1 VRTKSEAR
9 FVLDASAVLAYL
21 QGETGH
27 QRVGAA
33 IAAGAAISAVNSAE
47 VYAKV
52 IERGLPAGEIAAR
65 LRALGLETISFDD
78 DDARQ
83 SAELYPK
90 GRALGLALAD
100 RACLALGRRLSL
112 PVLTADQAWKRIP
125 GIKVELIR

>member
-27 QRVGAA
+27 QRVGSAL
-33 IAAGAAISAVNSAE
+33 AGGAVISAVNSAE

-52 IERGLPAGEIAAR
+52 IERGLPVGEIAAR
-65 LRALGLETISFDD
+65 LRALGLETISFDE

-112 PVLTADQAWKRIP
+112 PVLTADQVWKRMP